1 TEQGILAGYY
11 SFYQLAKAPGTAI
24 LMISQ
29 VTQGEPKSLREI
41 VKLQNITGGQGLLK
55 CFCKGQCTT
64 KRCKCKQSNVL
75 CNSRCHNSTTCKNK

>member
-1 TEQGILAGYY
+1 NVLAVILEIKYEKYKLGTEQGILAGYY
-11 SFYQLAKAPGTAI
+11 SFYQLSKAPETAI

-29 VTQGEPKSLREI
+29 VTQ
-41 VKLQNITGGQGLLK
+41 
-55 CFCKGQCTT
+55 GQCTT